1 MIQKE
6 IESIIQGNNL
16 TEEEMIECMKKIMS
30 GDVTDSQIA
39 SFLTALKVK
48 GEAVAEIVGG
58 AKVMREKA
66 EVVELQNYYTV
77 DTCGTGGDKL
87 GTFNISTAVAI
98 IAAAAGIPV
107 VKHGNRSVS
116 SKCGSADVLEALG
129 IKIDLSP
136 EQVEKC
142 VKALNIGFFFAPSF
156 HKAMRFVGKTRKEL
170 GFRTIFNILGPLA
183 NPANAKAQVL
193 GVFDEALTEPMAE
206 VLKNLGVERALVVHG
221 QDGLDELS
229 TTTETKVTEL
239 KEGNIRTY
247 IISPEEFG
255 LERAT
260 IDDIKGGTSEDN
272 AKIIKDL
279 FEGQQGHKR
288 DILLLNAAAALYVG
302 KKADSVKIG
311 IDLARELI
319 DSGKAKAKLEEF
331 ISFTQEFYL
340 KIDNIPSV

>member
-6 IESIIQGNNL
+6 IESIMQGHHL
-16 TEEEMIECMKKIMS
+16 TEEEMIDCMKKIMS
-30 GDVTDSQIA
+30 GDVTDAQIA

-48 GEAVAEIVGG
+48 GEAVTEIVGG

-129 IKIDLSP
+129 VKIDLSP

-142 VKALNIGFFFAPSF
+142 VKTLNIGFFFAPSF

-206 VLKNLGVERALVVHG
+206 VLKNLGVERALIVHG
-221 QDGLDELS
+221 EDGLDELS

-239 KEGNIRTY
+239 KEGHMMTYTIR
-247 IISPEEFG
+247 PEDFG
-255 LERAT
+255 FERAT
-260 IDDIKGGTSEDN
+260 IEDIKGGTAQDN

-279 FEGQQGHKR
+279 FDGQKGYKR

-302 KKADSVKIG
+302 KKVDHLEEG
-311 IDLARELI
+311 IKLAKETI
-319 DSGKAKAKLEEF
+319 DSGKAKAKLKEF
-331 ISFTQEFYL
+331 IDFTQNFYL
-340 KIDNIPSV
+340 KIENIPSV

>member
-6 IESIIQGNNL
+6 IESVIQGNHL
-16 TEEEMIECMKKIMS
+16 TEEEMINCMTKIMS
-30 GDVTDSQIA
+30 GNVTEAQIA
-39 SFLTALKVK
+39 SFLTALKLK
-48 GEAVAEIVGG
+48 GESIPEIVGG

-98 IAAAAGIPV
+98 IAAAADIPI

-129 IKIDLSP
+129 IKIDLTP
-136 EQVEKC
+136 EQVESC
-142 VKALNIGFFFAPSF
+142 VKTINIGFFFAPSF

-193 GVFDEALTEPMAE
+193 GVFDKALTEPMAE

-221 QDGLDELS
+221 YDGLDELS

-239 KEGNIRTY
+239 KDGVIHTY
-247 IISPEEFG
+247 TIHPEDFG
-255 LERAT
+255 FEIAT
-260 IDDIKGGTSEDN
+260 IDDIKGGTAEDN
-272 AKIIKDL
+272 AQIIKEL
-279 FEGQQGHKR
+279 FNGQKGYKR

-302 KKADSVKIG
+302 KKVENLQDG
-311 IDLARELI
+311 IELAKELI

-331 ISFTQEFYL
+331 VEVTNGFYI
-340 KIDNIPSV
+340 KVESIPSM